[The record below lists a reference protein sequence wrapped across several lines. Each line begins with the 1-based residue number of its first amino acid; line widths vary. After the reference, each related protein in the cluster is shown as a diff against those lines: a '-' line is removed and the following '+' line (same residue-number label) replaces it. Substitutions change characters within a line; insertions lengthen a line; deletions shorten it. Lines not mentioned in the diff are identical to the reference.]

1 MKPICFMIMPYGK
14 KATQAEAGQGV
25 ATIDFNALWDRA
37 YAPVIKELGY
47 DPVRA
52 DQDVGAL
59 IITQMIERLYF
70 ADLVL
75 AEMTIPNGN
84 VYYEVGIRHAA
95 REKGCVLLA
104 ADWSKQLFDA
114 AQMRTVRYPLADGDV
129 GEAAAQ
135 AIRAAIK
142 PKIEALAKGGSPVF
156 ESIKGYPSDVD
167 EASASTMKQAMAD
180 MAAFQGRIR
189 AVRAQP
195 LSQRMPAAKALAAEA
210 CQPPTTAPAV
220 FAVIRLLKDSAD
232 TTDDWIWLTDFFAR
246 LPVDFA
252 NLEVVRET
260 NAFALAN
267 AGKPIEAI
275 AKLEELMTLS
285 GPTPERLGLLGGRY
299 KRLAAKAATPA
310 ERLVYLNKSID
321 AYERGMEIDLNQ
333 YYCSSNLPRLYLQ
346 RNRKGDRERAVAV
359 SQVVG
364 TACERAKKRKEA
376 DEWLRPTLLGA
387 TFDAGDADKAEEL
400 ATEVLAEGAARW
412 KLATTMSDLES
423 TVLLVQDPD
432 TKNRLTT
439 VLDILK
445 TAVALDLDA
454 RTRAE

>member
-14 KATQAEAGQGV
+14 KATQSESGQGV

-84 VYYEVGIRHAA
+84 VYYEVGVRHAA

-104 ADWSKQLFDA
+104 ADWSKQLFDV
-114 AQMRTVRYPLADGDV
+114 AQMRTIRYPLSDGDV
-129 GEAAAQ
+129 GETAAQ

-156 ESIKGYPSDVD
+156 ESIKGYPFDID
-167 EASASTMKQAMAD
+167 EADASTMKDAMAD
-180 MAAFQGRIR
+180 MAALQGRIR
-189 AVRAQP
+189 AVRALP
-195 LSQRMPAAKALAAEA
+195 LSQRMSKAKAVAVEA
-210 CQPPTTAPAV
+210 GQPSPTAPTTL
-220 FAVIRLLKDSAD
+220 AVIRLLKDSAD
-232 TTDDWIWLTDFFAR
+232 TADDWTWITDFVAH
-246 LPVDFA
+246 LPA
-252 NLEVVRET
+252 EIASLEEVRET

-285 GPTPERLGLLGGRY
+285 GATPERLGLLGGRY
-299 KRLAAKAATPA
+299 KRLVAKAAPA

-359 SQVVG
+359 SQVVVI
-364 TACERAKKRKEA
+364 ACERARKRNEA
-376 DEWLRPTLLGA
+376 DEWLRKTLLGA
-387 TFDAGDADKAEEL
+387 AFDAGDADKAEEL
-400 ATEVLAEGAARW
+400 ATDVLAEGAARW
-412 KLATTMSDLES
+412 QLETTMSDLES
-423 TVLLVQDPD
+423 TVLLVHDPD

-439 VLDILK
+439 VLEILK
-445 TAVALDLDA
+445 TAVA
-454 RTRAE
+454 

>member
-1 MKPICFMIMPYGK
+1 MPYGK

-25 ATIDFNALWDRA
+25 STIDFNALWDRA

-84 VYYEVGIRHAA
+84 VYYEVGVRHAA

-104 ADWSKQLFDA
+104 ADWSKQLFDV
-114 AQMRTVRYPLADGDV
+114 AQMRTIRYPLADGDV

-167 EASASTMKQAMAD
+167 EANASTMKEAMAD
-180 MAAFQGRIR
+180 IAAFQGRTR

-195 LSQRMPAAKALAAEA
+195 LSQRMPAAKALADEA
-210 CQPPTTAPAV
+210 CRPPTTAPTTL
-220 FAVIRLLKDSAD
+220 AVIRLLKDSAD
-232 TTDDWIWLTDFFAR
+232 TVDDWTWLTNFVAR
-246 LPVDFA
+246 LPADIA
-252 NLEVVRET
+252 SLEEVRET
-260 NAFALAN
+260 NALALAN

-275 AKLEELMTLS
+275 AKLEELMTLL

-321 AYERGMEIDLNQ
+321 AYERGMEINLNQ
-333 YYCSSNLPRLYLQ
+333 YYCSSNLPRLYPKPRLAG
-346 RNRKGDRERAVAV
+346 RDSANSARKA
-359 SQVVG
+359 
-364 TACERAKKRKEA
+364 
-376 DEWLRPTLLGA
+376 LILLL
-387 TFDAGDADKAEEL
+387 F
-400 ATEVLAEGAARW
+400 
-412 KLATTMSDLES
+412 
-423 TVLLVQDPD
+423 
-432 TKNRLTT
+432 
-439 VLDILK
+439 
-445 TAVALDLDA
+445 
-454 RTRAE
+454 

>member
-14 KATQAEAGQGV
+14 KATQADAGRGV

-84 VYYEVGIRHAA
+84 VYYEVGVRHAA

-104 ADWSKQLFDA
+104 ADWSKQLFDV
-114 AQMRTVRYPLADGDV
+114 AQMRTIRYPLADGDV

-135 AIRAAIK
+135 AIRVAIK
-142 PKIEALAKGGSPVF
+142 PKIEALARGGSPVF

-167 EASASTMKQAMAD
+167 EADASTMKEAMAD

-189 AVRAQP
+189 AVRARP
-195 LSQRMPAAKALAAEA
+195 LSQRMPAAKVLANEA
-210 CQPPTTAPAV
+210 CQTPMRASTALSL
-220 FAVIRLLKDSAD
+220 IRLLKDSAD
-232 TTDDWIWLTDFFAR
+232 AADDWTWLSDFVAR
-246 LPVDFA
+246 LPA
-252 NLEVVRET
+252 NIESLEEVRET

-267 AGKPIEAI
+267 GGKPIEAI

-299 KRLAAKAATPA
+299 KRLATDAATPA
-310 ERLVYLNKSID
+310 QRLVYLNESID

-333 YYCSSNLPRLYLQ
+333 YYCSSNLPRLYLK

-359 SQVVG
+359 SQVVVM
-364 TACERAKKRKEA
+364 ACVRAKNRNEA
-376 DEWLRPTLLGA
+376 DEWLRKTLLGA
-387 TFDAGDADKAEEL
+387 AFDAGDADKAEEL

-412 KLATTMSDLES
+412 QLETTISDLES
-423 TVLLVQDPD
+423 TVLLVQDPAA
-432 TKNRLTT
+432 KIRLNT
-439 VLDILK
+439 VLETLK
-445 TAVALDLDA
+445 TAL
-454 RTRAE
+454 T